1 MIKLPNVR
9 LPGEIS
15 LRLNEWQ
22 AEVDIAGDYVG
33 QVTAA
38 KKLFDRYSSRK
49 EFATIR
55 QSLARMC
62 SGPRRCCYC
71 EDSVADEVEHIRPKH
86 LYPSLV
92 FAWIN
97 YLYSCGRC
105 NGGKRERFAVYTRTG
120 EYKDITRPRNAPVLP
135 PIKGKPV
142 LIDPRREDAIQ
153 WLQLDLQLTFD
164 FAPRFPRGTAEY
176 ERARYTI
183 DVLKLNDREE
193 LQRARRRAYE
203 NYRARLVEYIKHIDS
218 KSSRTKL
225 KSLRD
230 GLKQESHPTVWAEM
244 KRQHS
249 VIKELNDL
257 FTQAPEALNW

>member
-22 AEVDIAGDYVG
+22 AEVNIAGDYAE

-38 KKLFDRYSSRK
+38 KKLFDRYSGKK
-49 EFATIR
+49 EFVTIR

-62 SGPRRCCYC
+62 AGPRRCCYC
-71 EDSVADEVEHIRPKH
+71 EDSVADEVEHIKPKD

-105 NGGKRERFAVYTRTG
+105 NGGKRERFAVFTRTG
-120 EYKDITRPRNAPVLP
+120 EFKDITRPRNAPVLP
-135 PIKGKPV
+135 PTKGKPV
-142 LIDPRREDAIQ
+142 LIDPRREDAMK
-153 WLQLDLQLTFD
+153 WLQLDLQFTFD
-164 FAPRFPRGTAEY
+164 FAPRFPRGTKEY
-176 ERARYTI
+176 ERAKYTI
-183 DVLKLNDREE
+183 DVLKLNDRQE

-203 NYRARLVEYIKHIDS
+203 NYRARLVEYIKHLYLNAS
-218 KSSRTKL
+218 QATL

-244 KRQHS
+244 KRQHPA
-249 VIKELNDL
+249 IKELNDL
-257 FTQAPEALNW
+257 FAQAPEALNW